1 MLEKNQWIIHQA
13 DIDRYKGMIRQENRT
28 AFRLMTVTGCV
39 LSVFNLITQIVVTGF
54 GMPIFRSSI
63 LLVCFSLLFF
73 LDRIIIP
80 EDVPLPTWAL
90 YLAQAPVLLLSI
102 LLGTIWDPEHQATTI
117 LLFMIAAPVF
127 IMDHPNRSL
136 GIMAGWT
143 VFFIVLSQSV
153 KQSPLKNYDLIHAIE
168 FLVGSISVTYAVVR
182 IRLKSMKER
191 DSLQYSLNHDRD
203 TKCQNRYALE
213 EKLGN
218 YIGKP
223 LTVIMSDIDQIGRAH
238 V

>member
-73 LDRIIIP
+73 LDRTVIP
-80 EDVPLPTWAL
+80 EDVPLSTGTL
-90 YLAQAPVLLLSI
+90 YLTQAPIMLLAI

-117 LLFMIAAPVF
+117 LLFMMASPVF

-136 GIMAGWT
+136 GFLTGLT
-143 VFFIVLSQSV
+143 VLFIILSQIV
-153 KQSPLKNYDLIHAIE
+153 KQPPGKDYDLIHAIE
-168 FLVGSISVTYAVVR
+168 FLVGSVSVTYTVVR
-182 IRLKSMKER
+182 IRLKSM
-191 DSLQYSLNHDRD
+191 
-203 TKCQNRYALE
+203 
-213 EKLGN
+213 
-218 YIGKP
+218 
-223 LTVIMSDIDQIGRAH
+223 
-238 V
+238 